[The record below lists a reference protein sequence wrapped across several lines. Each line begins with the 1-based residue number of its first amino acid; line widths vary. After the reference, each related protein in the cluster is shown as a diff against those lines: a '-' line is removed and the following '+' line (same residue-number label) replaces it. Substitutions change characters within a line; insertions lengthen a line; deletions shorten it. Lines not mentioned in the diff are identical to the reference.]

1 MDPRDS
7 RKISAEILYERGLVV
22 EIQGAVIQ
30 LETPDNSRNWKWVVS
45 LEDSEAIGHLL
56 RTCHNI
62 PDTIEIA
69 LTTRNAEEKDNRALA
84 IQVLHDQVTAISQ
97 LLKSPIELRPRW
109 EKRVF
114 GLTRGAQ
121 QEPAF
126 EGSNNTISDAVYW
139 LNTSL
144 ELFYD
149 CLYNSGGTAEEVE
162 AVVHELRFLF
172 RLCIDIISM
181 CQAYIYFVFP
191 VWVLSARYQSFED
204 SYLNVMKTACQTK
217 ISMSFT
223 RYLNCLNRLLD

>member
-1 MDPRDS
+1 VYLKTDSVLDMDPRDS
-7 RKISAEILYERGLVV
+7 RKISTEILYERGLVV

-69 LTTRNAEEKDNRALA
+69 LTTRNAEETENKALA
-84 IQVLHDQVTAISQ
+84 IKVLHDQVTAISQ

-149 CLYNSGGTAEEVE
+149 CLYNSDGTIEEG
-162 AVVHELRFLF
+162 
-172 RLCIDIISM
+172 DSM